1 MAHVGVQLALQRSP
15 GDPAQQPARPGQGQ
29 HLRAGQLRRCL
40 AGSSLAASTRSSSA
54 AGAVCTA
61 SAWFVGERAD
71 VVAQVQ
77 LGVAALLKALL
88 ECLADEGGRGGAG
101 GGFGAGPPPRR
112 PPPPPR
118 GPPPPSPPP
127 SL

>member
-1 MAHVGVQLALQRSP
+1 MNVGAALGP
-15 GDPAQQPARPGQGQ
+15 
-29 HLRAGQLRRCL
+29 RA
-40 AGSSLAASTRSSSA
+40 SLAASTRSSSA

-101 GGFGAGPPPRR
+101 EGFGAGVHLGGQRAV
-112 PPPPPR
+112 
-118 GPPPPSPPP
+118 GG
-127 SL
+127 